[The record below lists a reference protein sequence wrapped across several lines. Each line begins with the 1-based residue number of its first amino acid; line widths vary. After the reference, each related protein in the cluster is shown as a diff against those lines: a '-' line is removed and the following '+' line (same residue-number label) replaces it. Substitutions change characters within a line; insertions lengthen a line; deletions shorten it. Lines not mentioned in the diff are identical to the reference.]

1 MSVHC
6 PQCDTP
12 YCERHGEC
20 QSLDITSIPKNV
32 DFILYQING
41 RVGGTPV
48 ANVGGVEMHGDTL
61 QEAINAASKEYRR
74 MCAEEDAYRA
84 KQEEGKG

>member
-1 MSVHC
+1 MSEHC

-12 YCERHGEC
+12 YCPRHGEC
-20 QSLDITSIPKNV
+20 QTIDISAIPKNV

-41 RVGGTPV
+41 QVGGTPV

-61 QEAINAASKEYRR
+61 QDAISEAVAEYHRL
-74 MCAEEDAYRA
+74 CAEEDANRA
-84 KQEEGKG
+84 FV